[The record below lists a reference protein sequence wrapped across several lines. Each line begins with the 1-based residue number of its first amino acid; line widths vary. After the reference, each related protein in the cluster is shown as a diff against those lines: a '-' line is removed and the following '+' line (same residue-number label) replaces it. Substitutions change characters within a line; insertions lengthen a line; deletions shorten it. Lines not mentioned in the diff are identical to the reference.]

1 MENYRVQQIE
11 PIKPSV
17 PVNRRDYFQP
27 NPRKAIYIQWRKE
40 PVQEV
45 EVRREADKN
54 GGIDILA

>member
-1 MENYRVQQIE
+1 VQQIE